1 MSKELFISRARRASV
16 TPHDVW
22 PMMNKEPMER
32 IISHRFDAD
41 SGWTQQEGLAK
52 MQSDAFAKGAM
63 RECYRLKKI
72 PQVPGETHL
81 HAPDWTKASCYVAKC
96 FLKESPESK
105 EIQFKECEM
114 QVLAKSVAAAYNTT
128 VDHCP
133 RKIDF
138 LSCFIIE
145 FPARE
150 GSPTFSVERFIE
162 GEYVK
167 HNTNSGFV
175 DEKFCRL
182 TPQCFSHFS
191 YVQSQGESMIVDIQG
206 VNDLYTDPQIH
217 TRAHKFGDGDLGVRG
232 MALFLDTHKCNNLC
246 KLYGLD
252 PFEKTPFEHPTVI
265 RARTTVDPLA
275 EIYLHLAIVHVD
287 DESQDSAAA
296 YLQKAISLG
305 HRDATLVLAQ
315 IAEDLP
321 TTTQISGFQTILG
334 LYSTSDLK
342 QVSSELAWE
351 CACALGIFE
360 ALLNR
365 AQYSINELGDWET
378 GVSLLKRALDLVG
391 DDQLYPMKYQAEFLL
406 AKAYKSGLGG
416 LHADESMANDL
427 LSNVIAAAIEEGEL
441 QLCKQAEKLM
451 LS

>member
-1 MSKELFISRARRASV
+1 
-16 TPHDVW
+16 
-22 PMMNKEPMER
+22 
-32 IISHRFDAD
+32 
-41 SGWTQQEGLAK
+41 
-52 MQSDAFAKGAM
+52 
-63 RECYRLKKI
+63 
-72 PQVPGETHL
+72 
-81 HAPDWTKASCYVAKC
+81 
-96 FLKESPESK
+96 
-105 EIQFKECEM
+105 
-114 QVLAKSVAAAYNTT
+114 
-128 VDHCP
+128 
-133 RKIDF
+133 
-138 LSCFIIE
+138 
-145 FPARE
+145 
-150 GSPTFSVERFIE
+150 
-162 GEYVK
+162 
-167 HNTNSGFV
+167 
-175 DEKFCRL
+175 
-182 TPQCFSHFS
+182 
-191 YVQSQGESMIVDIQG
+191 
-206 VNDLYTDPQIH
+206 
-217 TRAHKFGDGDLGVRG
+217 

-275 EIYLHLAIVHVD
+275 VSLSPNVIGNAQEIYLHLAIVHVD

-378 GVSLLKRALDLVG
+378 GVSLLKRALDSVG
-391 DDQLYPMKYQAEFLL
+391 DDQQYPMKYQAEFLL

-416 LHADESMANDL
+416 LDADESMANDM